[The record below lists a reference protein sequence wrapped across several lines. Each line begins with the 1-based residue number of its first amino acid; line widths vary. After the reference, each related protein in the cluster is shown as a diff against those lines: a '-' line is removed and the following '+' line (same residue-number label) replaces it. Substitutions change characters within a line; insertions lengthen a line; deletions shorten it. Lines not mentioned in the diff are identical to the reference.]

1 MSEIKRVGFTT
12 ISSSVSSNI
21 GTGSVS
27 GNGSGAP
34 SLSAS
39 GGNGAI
45 SAMAMAT
52 SSAALHRFGVP
63 DPVTSQ
69 KSGSSITAAGSTGTG
84 AGTTGTSK
92 QNKTIRLNME
102 LFASN
107 SNSFPEFNYS
117 KLIHLEKKK
126 LKKLKNNKQN
136 GFSDPFEDND
146 DDVARIAKEL
156 EKKYGTAYASG
167 RGRSKKDDFCDIG
180 LGYDEN
186 DSFIDNTEA
195 YDEIIP
201 EEVETVEGGFYIN
214 SGALVFKHLSSTEK
228 TDEIIKM
235 PNKTRKRALSSSS
248 EESGS
253 SDDEKDGDKE
263 TDGPTAITAAST
275 SAVANPQQSAA
286 SKVSTSSSS
295 KQKTALQSEKRHKT
309 SSDKESSD
317 KEKSSK
323 SKSSAA
329 SSTATSSVN
338 SLASGSPKN
347 EDILS
352 EPSSKDKDKDK
363 SRVDRTVKTTTV
375 KDMLKAKRD
384 NFLKMQ
390 EEELKTKTSN
400 GDAKAATSTEDA
412 SGSDSSSDESD
423 STQEPNAKKLK
434 KGSEEDSDKLRP
446 SDTAL
451 PDLADEL
458 LRDVQNIKDTA
469 KASNRTGKK
478 FQFDEKLTD
487 IFLSVDE
494 RCLCLDKNIRNN
506 VFAHL
511 EYQLSLPK
519 YFLLRKAKQLRINQE
534 KTKTKKAFVKLRKA
548 VAEIMQSINQQ
559 YQANVTKYEE
569 FQSLHPGV
577 DVHKLENA
585 PKMPKK
591 RFQWNDNSRTLLYD
605 LYQVRW
611 MSFTVL
617 RTRKESFEDFV
628 TNFLKD
634 KVINIWPSGWMKLD
648 ELKREI
654 EKKKNAPKKLKE
666 NKKPD
671 ESRTALSSTEKSQLL
686 NQESAVST
694 SSKLSINTTDNHATA
709 SSSESSNAAN
719 LKPNDM
725 TKLLPTAAHSNAS
738 AEHLHSSKAYSSS
751 SGKLHRSSTSSP
763 LNLCSGQSQSGSKS
777 DKSASG
783 SVTNNNNNANPNQN
797 LNSNRSSTGTGI
809 VNISKNP
816 IDLVSPSKRT
826 DHSINSIMSSPS
838 STSSSVSTTPQPQHS
853 AGYLGN
859 SLNVDNNTHVINI
872 DNFKSASEIINTSNQ
887 LINHT
892 TGKSHS
898 LNERQ
903 KGGRSSGLD
912 INSHNHSPLK
922 AEFIRRDSSSE
933 SDGVEIVGVYQAR
946 SSSHSL
952 PIVSKNKYKKSSH
965 HGSRSDSP
973 GLHDKLKT
981 ATTVPK
987 KSLECTDLDVNKIM
1001 KALKELEELQ
1011 QTGNFVPDISAF
1023 TNSNHNANTSPLA
1036 YGKDLTQ

>member
-1 MSEIKRVGFTT
+1 MSEIKRVAFTT
-12 ISSSVSSNI
+12 ISSSTSASLNGPGGGASS
-21 GTGSVS
+21 S
-27 GNGSGAP
+27 
-34 SLSAS
+34 SLLSSASAS

-45 SAMAMAT
+45 SSMSMAT

-63 DPVTSQ
+63 DPPVTSQ
-69 KSGSSITAAGSTGTG
+69 KSTGGSS
-84 AGTTGTSK
+84 TTTTTTSK
-92 QNKTIRLNME
+92 LNKTIRLNME

-126 LKKLKNNKQN
+126 LKKLKSNKQQN
-136 GFSDPFEDND
+136 GFSDPFEEND

-156 EKKYGTAYASG
+156 EKKYGTTYASG

-214 SGALVFKHLSSTEK
+214 SGALVFKQLSCTEK

-235 PNKTRKRALSSSS
+235 PNKTRKRALSTSS

-253 SDDEKDGDKE
+253 SEDEKDADKE
-263 TDGPTAITAAST
+263 TDGPTTTTTKST
-275 SAVANPQQSAA
+275 SAVANPQQSAI
-286 SKVSTSSSS
+286 SKMSTNSS
-295 KQKTALQSEKRHKT
+295 KQKTALPTEKRHKT
-309 SSDKESSD
+309 SSDKESSSD

-323 SKSSAA
+323 SKSSAGT
-329 SSTATSSVN
+329 SGATSSVT

-347 EDILS
+347 DDIAS
-352 EPSSKDKDKDK
+352 ESSSKDKT
-363 SRVDRTVKTTTV
+363 RVDRTTVKTTTV

-384 NFLKMQ
+384 SFLKMQ

-400 GDAKAATSTEDA
+400 GDAKATTTSTEDL

-423 STQEPNAKKLK
+423 SNQEPNAKKLK
-434 KGSEEDSDKLRP
+434 KTEEDGDKLRP
-446 SDTAL
+446 SDTEL
-451 PDLADEL
+451 PDLSYEL
-458 LRDVQNIKDTA
+458 MRDVENIKDTA

-478 FQFDEKLTD
+478 FQFDDKLTE
-487 IFLSVDE
+487 IFLSVDD
-494 RCLCLDKNIRNN
+494 RCLCLDKNVRNN

-548 VAEIMQSINQQ
+548 VSEIMQSIHQQ
-559 YQANVTKYEE
+559 YQTNLTKYEE
-569 FQSLHPGV
+569 FQALNPGA
-577 DVHKLENA
+577 DMHKLENA

-591 RFQWNDNSRTLLYD
+591 RFQWNDTTRSLLYE

-628 TNFLKD
+628 SNFLKE
-634 KVINIWPSGWMKLD
+634 KVINIWPSGWMKL
-648 ELKREI
+648 EEIKREI

-666 NKKPD
+666 NKKPE
-671 ESRTALSSTEKSQLL
+671 ESLPTITLPEKSHLL
-686 NQESAVST
+686 NPDTAMNSG
-694 SSKLSINTTDNHATA
+694 SKLSINTGDNHATV
-709 SSSESSNAAN
+709 SSNEPTTAN

-725 TKLLPTAAHSNAS
+725 TKLLPAHSNS
-738 AEHLHSSKAYSSS
+738 SSTEHLHSSKAYSSS
-751 SGKLHRSSTSSP
+751 SSSGKLHRSTTNSP
-763 LNLCSGQSQSGSKS
+763 LNLCSSQSSSKGE
-777 DKSASG
+777 KSSSG
-783 SVTNNNNNANPNQN
+783 FVINNNNNANPNQN
-797 LNSNRSSTGTGI
+797 LNSNRSSSSTGV
-809 VNISKNP
+809 VNISNKIP

-853 AGYLGN
+853 AGAMGS
-859 SLNVDNNTHVINI
+859 SLNMDNNTHVINI

-892 TGKSHS
+892 SKTHS
-898 LNERQ
+898 QNERQ
-903 KGGRSSGLD
+903 KGRSSGLD
-912 INSHNHSPLK
+912 VHPHNHPPLK
-922 AEFIRRDSSSE
+922 TEFIRRDSSSE

-946 SSSHSL
+946 SSVPSL
-952 PIVSKNKYKKSSH
+952 PVVNKNKYKKSSH

-981 ATTVPK
+981 AAVASK
-987 KSLECTDLDVNKIM
+987 KPLECTDLDVNKIM

-1011 QTGNFVPDISAF
+1011 QTGNYVPDISSF

>member
-1 MSEIKRVGFTT
+1 MSEIKRVAFTT
-12 ISSSVSSNI
+12 ISTSSTSSSVNSNI
-21 GTGSVS
+21 G
-27 GNGSGAP
+27 GSGGLVA
-34 SLSAS
+34 SSFSAS
-39 GGNGAI
+39 GGNDAV
-45 SAMAMAT
+45 AT

-69 KSGSSITAAGSTGTG
+69 KSGVAGSSSAST
-84 AGTTGTSK
+84 ATSK
-92 QNKTIRLNME
+92 LSHKTIRLNME

-126 LKKLKNNKQN
+126 LKKLKSNKQN
-136 GFSDPFEDND
+136 GFSEPFEEND

-156 EKKYGTAYASG
+156 EKKYGTSYASG

-214 SGALVFKHLSSTEK
+214 SGALVFKHLSCTEK

-235 PNKTRKRALSSSS
+235 PNKPRKRALSTSS

-253 SDDEKDGDKE
+253 SDEEKDTEKD
-263 TDGPTAITAAST
+263 TDGPTTVTTST
-275 SAVANPQQSAA
+275 VANSQQQSAI
-286 SKVSTSSSS
+286 SKISTNSSN
-295 KQKTALQSEKRHKT
+295 KQKNSHPSEKRHKT

-323 SKSSAA
+323 SSKSSAA
-329 SSTATSSVN
+329 SSTATSSVT

-347 EDILS
+347 DDIAS
-352 EPSSKDKDKDK
+352 EPSSKDKQ
-363 SRVDRTVKTTTV
+363 RGVDRTTVKTTTV

-384 NFLKMQ
+384 SFLKMQ
-390 EEELKTKTSN
+390 EEELKSKTSN
-400 GDAKAATSTEDA
+400 GEPKTTTSTDNQ

-423 STQEPNAKKLK
+423 SNMEPNSKKLK
-434 KGSEEDSDKLRP
+434 KSDEDTDKLRS
-446 SDTAL
+446 SDTPL
-451 PDLADEL
+451 PDLNDDL

-469 KASNRTGKK
+469 KASNRIGKK

-487 IFLSVDE
+487 LFLSVDE
-494 RCLCLDKNIRNN
+494 RCLCLDRSLRNN
-506 VFAHL
+506 VLAHL

-519 YFLLRKAKQLRINQE
+519 NFLLRKAKQLRINQE
-534 KTKTKKAFVKLRKA
+534 KSKTKKAFVKLRKA
-548 VAEIMQSINQQ
+548 VSEVMQNISQQ
-559 YQANVTKYEE
+559 YQTNLAKYEE
-569 FQSLHPGV
+569 FQSLNPGS
-577 DVHKLENA
+577 DTHKLENA

-591 RFQWNDNSRTLLYD
+591 RFHWNETTRSLLYE

-628 TNFLKD
+628 SNFLKE
-634 KVINIWPSGWMKLD
+634 KVINIWPSGWMKL
-648 ELKREI
+648 EEVKREI

-666 NKKPD
+666 NKKPE
-671 ESRTALSSTEKSQLL
+671 ESLPTFSSTSDKSQSH
-686 NQESAVST
+686 NHESATSST
-694 SSKLSINTTDNHATA
+694 SKLSINTTDNHPTTT
-709 SSSESSNAAN
+709 SSSEVAIVN
-719 LKPNDM
+719 LKSNDVA
-725 TKLLPTAAHSNAS
+725 KLIPAQNNSTS
-738 AEHLHSSKAYSSS
+738 ATTEHMHSSKAYSSS
-751 SGKLHRSSTSSP
+751 STSSGKNQRSSTNSP
-763 LNLCSGQSQSGSKS
+763 LNLCSSQSGSKS
-777 DKSASG
+777 DKLSSG
-783 SVTNNNNNANPNQN
+783 STVINNNNNVNPNQN
-797 LNSNRSSTGTGI
+797 LNTNRPSSTGI
-809 VNISKNP
+809 VNMSKNL

-853 AGYLGN
+853 AAAGAMGS
-859 SLNVDNNTHVINI
+859 SLSSVDNNTHVINI
-872 DNFKSASEIINTSNQ
+872 DNFKSVSDIINTSNQ
-887 LINHT
+887 LMH
-892 TGKSHS
+892 SHGS
-898 LNERQ
+898 KTHSQNDRQ
-903 KGGRSSGLD
+903 KGGRSSTLD
-912 INSHNHSPLK
+912 VHHSHNHGSMK
-922 AEFIRRDSSSE
+922 TEFNRRDSSSE
-933 SDGVEIVGVYQAR
+933 SDGVEIVGVYQAP
-946 SSSHSL
+946 STTASTL
-952 PIVSKNKYKKSSH
+952 PVVSKNKYKKSSH

-981 ATTVPK
+981 AASTVASK
-987 KSLECTDLDVNKIM
+987 KPHECTELDVNKIM

-1011 QTGNFVPDISAF
+1011 QTGNYVPDISSFA
-1023 TNSNHNANTSPLA
+1023 NSNHNANTSPLA